1 MSQKNLAAGPITRRR
16 GWQPRQ
22 PVVLVS
28 QPSIAYDTDDFVSA
42 MLADIK
48 SSVSV
53 LLSGHGSPTATG
65 GYT

>member
-1 MSQKNLAAGPITRRR
+1 M
-16 GWQPRQ
+16 
-22 PVVLVS
+22 VLVS

-48 SSVSV
+48 PSVSA